1 MKEALVY
8 NNGELAGRLT
18 LTDEKEFVFRYDND
32 YFRDN
37 TKPGI
42 SLTLSKSRQEHHS
55 KILFPFFFNMLAEG
69 VNKKLQSRQLQIDE
83 NDSFSLL
90 LNTAG
95 TDTIGA
101 ITVKPMANEN

>member
-18 LTDEKEFVFRYDND
+18 FTDAKEYVFRYDD
-32 YFRDN
+32 AYFN
-37 TKPGI
+37 SSKPGI
-42 SLTLSKSRQEHHS
+42 SLTLSKNMKEHRS
-55 KILFPFFFNMLAEG
+55 KVLFPFFFNMLAEG

-83 NDSFSLL
+83 HDSFSLL

-101 ITVKPMANEN
+101 ITVRPVSNES